1 VSSRAQAL
9 ADLRSFARYA
19 WDLRGFLRQ
28 PLAPAECRGLVEERL
43 RTREESFLNVLEAG
57 VFAQPASP
65 YRALLQAAGV
75 ELGDVV
81 HLVRSHGL
89 DATLERLHD
98 AGVYVTFDE
107 FKGRRPI
114 ERLGLSLPARQEQFD
129 NPLVG
134 PAVAVPEVGS
144 RGSRRTSALDLVH
157 VANEAAYQ
165 SLLLESF
172 DAFHR
177 PYGLW
182 HPVPPGRAGL
192 IDVLRV
198 SKLGKRIDRWFSQTR
213 PGPSRGTTK
222 WFLLTRTT
230 AAAMR
235 LWGTRLP
242 DREYVPLSD
251 GAPVAR
257 WLAEHA
263 SNGMPALLVGGASA
277 AVRVCLAAEEAGLD
291 ISGTFFRLDG
301 EPYTSAKADVVGR
314 TGGRAIPHYS
324 AVETGWIGVACADPR
339 RLDDVHLLTDKLGIV
354 QREREVASGTR
365 VGALLLT
372 TLRPSAPKLLLN
384 VESDDY
390 GLLEDRPCECL
401 FGRLGFTRHLHGI
414 RSYDK
419 LTSAGMTFVGDDAIA
434 LLDEILPARFGG
446 APTDYQL
453 VEEEEDGMPRVTVVV
468 SPRVGE
474 VREAEVIAAAL
485 EALAAGS
492 DQKRMMSAVWRT
504 GETLKVVRREP
515 HATASAKILPLHVLN
530 D

>member
-1 VSSRAQAL
+1 VSSRAQVL

-19 WDLRGFLRQ
+19 WDLRGFLRR
-28 PLAPAECRGLVEERL
+28 PLSPAECRRLVEERL
-43 RTREESFLNVLEAG
+43 RTREQSFLRVLEAG
-57 VFAQPASP
+57 VFAQSASP
-65 YRALLQAAGV
+65 YRALLEAAGI

-81 HLVRSHGL
+81 QLVRSDGL
-89 DATLERLHD
+89 EGALERLHD

-114 ERLGLSLPARQEQFD
+114 ERLGVSLPARREQFD

-134 PAVAVPEVGS
+134 PAVVVPEVGS

-157 VANEAAYQ
+157 VAREAAYQ

-172 DAFHR
+172 DLFRR

-198 SKLGKRIDRWFSQTR
+198 SKLGKRIDRWFSQTP
-213 PGPSRGTTK
+213 PGPSRGTKK

-235 LWGTRLP
+235 LWGPRLP
-242 DREYVPLSD
+242 EREYVPLS
-251 GAPVAR
+251 GGFPVAR
-257 WLAEHA
+257 WLAEQA
-263 SNGMPALLVGGASA
+263 SNGTPALLVGGASS
-277 AVRVCLAAEEAGLD
+277 AVRACLAAEEAGLD
-291 ISGTFFRLDG
+291 VAGTTFRLDG
-301 EPYTSAKADVVGR
+301 EPYTSAKAEVVER
-314 TGGRAIPHYS
+314 SGGRAIPHYS
-324 AVETGWIGVACADPR
+324 AVETGWIGVACADGR
-339 RLDDVHLLTDKLGIV
+339 GLDDVHLLTDKLGIV
-354 QREREVASGTR
+354 QRERAVASGAR
-365 VGALLLT
+365 VGALLLS

-390 GLLEDRPCECL
+390 GVLENRACQCL
-401 FGRLGFTRHLHGI
+401 FGELGFTRHLHAI

-453 VEEEEDGMPRVTVVV
+453 VEEEENGMPSVSVVV
-468 SPRVGE
+468 SPRVGQVE
-474 VREAEVIAAAL
+474 EAEVVAATL
-485 EALAAGS
+485 EALGGGS
-492 DQKRMMSAVWRT
+492 DQKRMMATVWRT
-504 GETLKVVRREP
+504 GGTVKVVRREP
-515 HATASAKILPLHVLN
+515 HATASAKILPLHVVN